1 MIFLVYIYR
10 SNFLVLIVFCYIL
23 AYIHILLIS
32 DDAETIDSTLI
43 VNDKR
48 SSQEEAEIMS
58 GALVV
63 NDTDR
68 THEEAESSGKFYIY
82 VFSFKKIIYT
92 HTQIKPNNVF
102 SICTCLIIFIII
114 GL

>member
-1 MIFLVYIYR
+1 M
-10 SNFLVLIVFCYIL
+10 IVFCYIL

-32 DDAETIDSTLI
+32 DGAETIDSTLI

-58 GALVV
+58 GALIV

-92 HTQIKPNNVF
+92 HTQIMPNNVYGM
-102 SICTCLIIFIII
+102 ICTCLIIFIII